1 MMILESDKNVSTA
14 KIHPT
19 PMEPS
24 HVQLYNYIQLYILR
38 KHPHLVFFSNG
49 TVALD
54 WSGLGAVQSP
64 T

>member
-1 MMILESDKNVSTA
+1 MSQQPKFT
-14 KIHPT
+14 PT
-19 PMEPS
+19 TMEPS
-24 HVQLYNYIQLYILR
+24 HVQLYNYIQLYNYTFQENILI
-38 KHPHLVFFSNG
+38 LFSSP